1 MRATNGQ
8 VNGKTMNNE
17 SPKADAPVPP
27 AGTEQALSEALD
39 QASKQPKPEESSTA
53 EIVGDVIS
61 GAIDVVVSIFD
72 N

>member
-1 MRATNGQ
+1 
-8 VNGKTMNNE
+8 MNNE
-17 SPKADAPVPP
+17 SPKADAPVPQ

-39 QASKQPKPEESSTA
+39 QASKQPKPEETSSA

-61 GAIDVVVSIFD
+61 GAIEVVVSIFD